1 MSGGKKLI
9 LRDWTPSPP
18 CCPTEA
24 TWGTSTGLG
33 TSQTI
38 WTGCTRDRLMTV
50 GLNFV
55 VFQNVSG
62 PRLFTWWTGREG
74 QTDCPGDNFKY
85 EEIVFISLLTVFKGS
100 GTSKHIGWLDAQGG
114 QGQGGEPQAEVR
126 EHCAGPVHRDPHAG
140 QPGFPGGQSKVK
152 EVIQFSFHENY
163 LKKELDLFC
172 RKHRP
177 QNLGSV
183 IKCTAK
189 AVRGAVGGD
198 QKWTFL
204 KNFRCVV
211 IPRWETPRHSLGV
224 SPVLLPSK

>member
-1 MSGGKKLI
+1 MEEKSWFWEIGLHPLHAVRQKRPGVPARVWAHLRPYEQVAPGTDLWQLDWI
-9 LRDWTPSPP
+9 L
-18 CCPTEA
+18 
-24 TWGTSTGLG
+24 L
-33 TSQTI
+33 
-38 WTGCTRDRLMTV
+38 
-50 GLNFV
+50 F
-55 VFQNVSG
+55 
-62 PRLFTWWTGREG
+62 FTWWTGREG

-126 EHCAGPVHRDPHAG
+126 EHCAGPVHREPHAG
-140 QPGFPGGQSKVK
+140 QPGFPGCQSKVK